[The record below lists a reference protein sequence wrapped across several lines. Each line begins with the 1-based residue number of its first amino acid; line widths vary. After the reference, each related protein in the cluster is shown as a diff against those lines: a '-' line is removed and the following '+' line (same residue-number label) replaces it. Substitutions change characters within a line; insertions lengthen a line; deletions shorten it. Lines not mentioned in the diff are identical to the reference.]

1 MKHFLS
7 SALALSALAT
17 TALAA
22 IAEPAAPAP
31 IRSSDYQQ
39 VIVTADPLG
48 RSESSLSRPVSVLQ
62 REEILRAGTQTIGQ
76 AVSKTPGVN
85 VADFSGSVG
94 RPVIRGLTGA
104 RVRVLND
111 GIGAMDVSSLSP
123 DHAVAVD
130 PLFARQIEILRGPA
144 TLRYGS
150 GAIGGLVNVVDD
162 RILERLPATL
172 TGEASGHYDS
182 VSEGRTGG
190 LGLST
195 ALGKQFALHLEGMAQ
210 GNESYGIPGFAETR
224 PDPDEAPGTL
234 ENSQGEHWN
243 FSGGL
248 SYIGARGFLGF
259 AVQQMERNYGVP
271 GHHHHHEE
279 EGGGALEPEE
289 EGGVTIDQAQ
299 TRIDVKGELR
309 DPLPGIAAARI
320 RWGVNDHQ
328 HAEIEPS
335 GEMATLLGNDEWE
348 GRIEAEHLPIGPLTG
363 VFGIQL
369 QDRDFTATGEEAFV
383 PDSVQRAVAAFMVEQ
398 AVFGDLR
405 VDFGLRYEHNEAEAL
420 AVRETSTFDLYGV
433 SSGVAYVLMPGYEI
447 GSSFTV
453 AGRAPSIEELF
464 ASGPHLATNTYEIG
478 DAGLES
484 ELARNL
490 DLFWRKTGGRLTL
503 DLGFFYNDISDFV
516 FAEEQ
521 DTNGDG
527 IADRVEPDFGDTGL
541 VVDEAEALL
550 LIRQRQQDAWF
561 WGFEMAAGLLLID
574 DARGQL
580 RWRLWTDFVEAELDS
595 GERVPRLPALR
606 FGSGLIWQHERWTAY
621 LDLTRAMSQDSTAA
635 LETPTDGY
643 TLLDIGLEHHWQV
656 SGSRELTVFARGN
669 NLLDEEV
676 RRHPSF
682 IKDQAP
688 APGASALL
696 GLRLRF

>member
-7 SALALSALAT
+7 SALALSALGTTVCAAT
-17 TALAA
+17 VEPIA
-22 IAEPAAPAP
+22 AEPN
-31 IRSSDYQQ
+31 RSSDYQQ
-39 VIVTADPLG
+39 VIVTADPLA
-48 RSESSLSRPVSVLQ
+48 RSESRLSRPVSVLQ

-76 AVSKTPGVN
+76 AVAKTPGVN

-104 RVRVLND
+104 RVRVLSD

-162 RILERLPATL
+162 RILERLPTTL
-172 TGEASGHYDS
+172 TGEAYGHFES

-259 AVQQMERNYGVP
+259 AVQQMERNYGIP

-279 EGGGALEPEE
+279 EGGGAIEPEAA
-289 EGGVTIDQAQ
+289 GGVTIDQAQ
-299 TRIDVKGELR
+299 TRLDVKGELS
-309 DPLPGIAAARI
+309 DPLPGIAAVRT

-328 HAEIEPS
+328 HAEVEPS
-335 GEMATLLGNDEWE
+335 GEVATRLGNDEWE
-348 GRIEAEHLPIGPLTG
+348 GRIEAEHRPIGPLTG
-363 VFGIQL
+363 VVGIQL

-420 AVRETSTFDLYGV
+420 AMRETSTFDLYGV
-433 SSGVAYVLMPGYEI
+433 SSSVAYVLAPGYEI

-464 ASGPHLATNTYEIG
+464 ANGPHLATNTYEIG

-490 DLFWRKTGGRLTL
+490 DLFWRKTAGRLTL

-527 IADRVEPDFGDTGL
+527 IADRVEPDFGNTGL
-541 VVDEAEALL
+541 VVDEADALL

-561 WGFEMAAGLLLID
+561 WGFEMAAGSLLID

-606 FGSGLIWQHERWTAY
+606 FGSGLVWQQERWTAY
-621 LDLTRAMSQDSTAA
+621 LDLTRAMSQDATAA

-643 TLLDIGLEHHWQV
+643 TLLDIGLERHWQV
-656 SGSRELTVFARGN
+656 SGSRELTAFARGN

-682 IKDQAP
+682 IKDLAP